1 MPNTTGHGASSSSPR
16 SSRQRLLERARAVL
30 YSLQNRETILELYA
44 DPVRMRQRLL
54 ERARAFLAET
64 VDGGHTERLWYVR
77 QAILREADALEA
89 EAARGLTP
97 SETLEELEALRIR
110 TDAALERMPALEAG
124 QEEQGEARSLLRL
137 LLELDSA
144 HLQRVALVAQELEEL
159 SGCLPERW
167 LELEAGD
174 RIQRIRA
181 LLGRRGFEEGAR

>member
-1 MPNTTGHGASSSSPR
+1 MPTTTGSGASSPSPR
-16 SSRQRLLERARAVL
+16 SARQRLLERARAIL
-30 YSLQNRETILELYA
+30 HSLQDRETLLELSA
-44 DPVRMRQRLL
+44 DPVRTRQRLL
-54 ERARAFLAET
+54 ERARAFLVET
-64 VDGGHTERLWYVR
+64 EAQIILESVWY
-77 QAILREADALEA
+77 LRESILQEVDALEA
-89 EAARGLTP
+89 EAARGLTA

-181 LLGRRGFEEGAR
+181 LLGRRGFEGGAQ